1 MSNFVKKTL
10 QKVLEEFNNEDNKK
24 RIYED
29 IVTPI
34 LDKFTEK
41 IYPYVTLLFVM
52 YSLNLILII
61 AILLIIIMTRNVK
74 NSD

>member
-1 MSNFVKKTL
+1 MIAFLKKTL
-10 QKVLEEFNNEDNKK
+10 QKIIEEFNNDDNKQK
-24 RIYED
+24 IYED

-34 LDKFTEK
+34 IDKFTEK
-41 IYPYVTLLFVM
+41 IYPYVTLLFIM

-74 NSD
+74 KN

>member
-1 MSNFVKKTL
+1 MSTFVKKTL
-10 QKVLEEFNNEDNKK
+10 QKIIEEFNNDDNKQK
-24 RIYED
+24 IYED

-34 LDKFTEK
+34 IDKFTEK
-41 IYPYVTLLFVM
+41 IYPYVTLLFIM

-74 NSD
+74 KN

>member
-10 QKVLEEFNNEDNKK
+10 QKVLEEFNNEDNKQK
-24 RIYED
+24 IYED

-41 IYPYVTLLFVM
+41 IYPYVTLLFIM

>member
-10 QKVLEEFNNEDNKK
+10 QKVLEEFNNEENKQK
-24 RIYED
+24 IYED

-41 IYPYVTLLFVM
+41 IYPYVTLLFIM